1 MKQARDVWQRIT
13 HAFLAATTAAALTAM
28 AAGTALS
35 DEHTT
40 YVDSQKPGGIVKLYG
55 APDIHSVAMDAP
67 TLPLLVQGASD
78 HGFYPVTVN
87 GKPYWVD
94 GMAVKVVRKAQAQ
107 CSKPAGVQAA
117 GTLGAA
123 TNRCQ

>member
-1 MKQARDVWQRIT
+1 VKQAQDVWHRFT
-13 HAFLAATTAAALTAM
+13 HAFLAATMVAALTAM
-28 AAGTALS
+28 TGGKAFA

-40 YVDSQKPGGIVKLYG
+40 YVDSQKPGGTVKLYG

-78 HGFYPVTVN
+78 HGFYPVKVN

-94 GMAVKVVRKAQAQ
+94 GMAVKVVRQAQAQ
-107 CSKPAGVQAA
+107 CSKPAGVQSA